1 MEWVYLILIILGVI
15 FAGTIIRAILRTMG
29 AAAKSAVGKGSFSD
43 NMDLAFKG
51 MQPLE
56 SRFKDGHLGDD
67 EDSLVTKEIE
77 GRGLFPLSKA
87 TRIGFVTSVFD
98 ETGEEWE
105 PVLSA
110 IEVFQEPTNIVYQNV
125 MEVGQV
131 GPNQGFVRWVRL
143 GIVLPDILQPPYGG
157 NRQMVALLR
166 MIDLDNEPSIHFGRH
181 EKDDPGLL
189 WTGVLKFEYNFLDK
203 GYSEAAEHR
212 DEARAIALKIGIAVA
227 MADGSLD
234 TSEGECLKEWII
246 RTIDTFTDDKQA
258 ELKRLYNDAMREAYA
273 QATKGNLSLSALTA
287 RLNEIGEKKLKYD
300 AIELC
305 FDVMAADGV
314 ADAGELKTIR
324 QVADA
329 LRLDLDEIEKLRDQ
343 KIVGLNSSVSDQA
356 SVEDL
361 LGIEPTWDAELI
373 KKHLRTE
380 FQKWN
385 NRINTLSE
393 GDERDNAQRMLD
405 VIAEA
410 RKKYG

>member
-1 MEWVYLILIILGVI
+1 MEVIIVIVLLIFG
-15 FAGTIIRAILRTMG
+15 GTIVRAIWRTMG
-29 AAAKSAVGKGSFSD
+29 AAAKSVVGKCSFSD

-56 SRFKDGHLGDD
+56 IRFKDGHLGDD
-67 EDSLVTKEIE
+67 EDSLVTKQIE
-77 GRGLFPLSKA
+77 GRGLFPHVKT

-98 ETGEEWE
+98 ETGEAWE
-105 PVLSA
+105 PVISA
-110 IEVFQEPTNIVYQNV
+110 IEVFQEPTNLVYQNV

-131 GPNQGFVRWVRL
+131 APNQGFVSWVRL
-143 GIVLPDILQPPYGG
+143 GVVLPDILQPPYSG
-157 NRQMVALLR
+157 NRKMVALLR

-181 EKDDPGLL
+181 DEDDPGLL
-189 WTGVLKFEYNFLDK
+189 WTGVLRFEYNFLDK

-246 RTIDTFTDDKQA
+246 RTIDTFSDDKQA
-258 ELKRLYNDAMREAYA
+258 ELKRVYNDAMREAYA
-273 QATKGNLSLSALTA
+273 EAKNGNLSLSALTA

-305 FDVMAADGV
+305 FDVMAVDGV
-314 ADAGELKTIR
+314 ADAAEIKTIR

-329 LRLDLDEIEKLRDQ
+329 LGLDLDEIEKLRDQ
-343 KIVGLNSSVSDQA
+343 KIVGLDSSISDQA

-361 LGIEPTWDAELI
+361 LGIEPTWDTELI
-373 KKHLRTE
+373 KTHLRTE

>member
-1 MEWVYLILIILGVI
+1 MEWVYLILIILGVS

-56 SRFKDGHLGDD
+56 IRFKDGHLGDD

-110 IEVFQEPTNIVYQNV
+110 IEVFQEPTNNVYQNV

-131 GPNQGFVRWVRL
+131 APNQGFVSWGRL

-314 ADAGELKTIR
+314 ADARELKTIR

-329 LRLDLDEIEKLRDQ
+329 LGLDLEEIENFATK
-343 KIVGLNSSVSDQA
+343 KSSV
-356 SVEDL
+356 
-361 LGIEPTWDAELI
+361 
-373 KKHLRTE
+373 
-380 FQKWN
+380 
-385 NRINTLSE
+385 
-393 GDERDNAQRMLD
+393 
-405 VIAEA
+405 
-410 RKKYG
+410 

>member
-1 MEWVYLILIILGVI
+1 MEFVYLILVLAGLS
-15 FAGTIIRAILRTMG
+15 FAGMIISAASKTVG
-29 AAAKSAVGKGSFSD
+29 AVARSVVGRGSFSD
-43 NMDLAFKG
+43 NMDFAFKG
-51 MQPLE
+51 MQELE
-56 SRFKDGHLGDD
+56 IRFKDSYLGDGD
-67 EDSLVTKEIE
+67 DSLVTKEIE
-77 GRGLFPLSKA
+77 GRGLFPISNS

-98 ETGEEWE
+98 VTAKEWG

-110 IEVFQEPTNIVYQNV
+110 IEVFQEPTNIVYQNS

-131 GPNQGFVRWVRL
+131 SPNQGFVSWVRL
-143 GIVLPDILQPPYGG
+143 GVVLPDILQPPYSGD
-157 NRQMVALLR
+157 RQLVAVLR
-166 MIDLDNEPSIHFGRH
+166 MIDLDNEPSINLGRH
-181 EKDDPGLL
+181 QENDPGLL
-189 WTGVLKFEYNFLDK
+189 WTSSLKFQYNFLDK
-203 GYSEAAEHR
+203 GYEEAAEHR

-246 RTIDTFTDDKQA
+246 RIIEAFSDDKRA
-258 ELKRLYNDAMREAYA
+258 ELKRLYNEAMREAYA
-273 QATKGNLSLSALTA
+273 DAKQGNLSLSPLTA

-314 ADAGELKTIR
+314 ADASEMKTIR
-324 QVADA
+324 KVADA
-329 LRLDLDEIEKLRDQ
+329 LGLNLDEIEKLRDR
-343 KIVGLNSSVSDQA
+343 KIVGLRSSISDQA

-373 KKHLRTE
+373 KKQLRIE

-385 NRINTLSE
+385 NRINTLAAGE
-393 GDERDNAQRMLD
+393 ERDNAQKMLD
-405 VIAEA
+405 AIAEA

>member
-1 MEWVYLILIILGVI
+1 
-15 FAGTIIRAILRTMG
+15 
-29 AAAKSAVGKGSFSD
+29 
-43 NMDLAFKG
+43 
-51 MQPLE
+51 
-56 SRFKDGHLGDD
+56 
-67 EDSLVTKEIE
+67 
-77 GRGLFPLSKA
+77 
-87 TRIGFVTSVFD
+87 
-98 ETGEEWE
+98 
-105 PVLSA
+105 
-110 IEVFQEPTNIVYQNV
+110 

-131 GPNQGFVRWVRL
+131 APNQGFVRWVRL

-329 LRLDLDEIEKLRDQ
+329 LGLDLDEIANFATK
-343 KIVGLNSSVSDQA
+343 KSSV
-356 SVEDL
+356 
-361 LGIEPTWDAELI
+361 
-373 KKHLRTE
+373 
-380 FQKWN
+380 
-385 NRINTLSE
+385 
-393 GDERDNAQRMLD
+393 
-405 VIAEA
+405 
-410 RKKYG
+410 

>member
-1 MEWVYLILIILGVI
+1 MCIYT
-15 FAGTIIRAILRTMG
+15 FT
-29 AAAKSAVGKGSFSD
+29 AARQWS
-43 NMDLAFKG
+43 
-51 MQPLE
+51 
-56 SRFKDGHLGDD
+56 
-67 EDSLVTKEIE
+67 
-77 GRGLFPLSKA
+77 
-87 TRIGFVTSVFD
+87 
-98 ETGEEWE
+98 ETDEEWE

-110 IEVFQEPTNIVYQNV
+110 IETFQEPTNIVYQNV

-131 GPNQGFVRWVRL
+131 APNQGFVSWVRL
-143 GIVLPDILQPPYGG
+143 GIVLPDILQPPYSG

-181 EKDDPGLL
+181 ETDDPGLL

-212 DEARAIALKIGIAVA
+212 DEARAITLKIGIAVA

-234 TSEGECLKEWII
+234 ASEGECLKEWII
-246 RTIDTFTDDKQA
+246 RTIDTFTGDKQA

-273 QATKGNLSLSALTA
+273 QATQGNLSLSPLTA
-287 RLNEIGEKKLKYD
+287 RLNEIGDKKLKYD

-314 ADAGELKTIR
+314 ADAAEMKIIH

-329 LRLDLDEIEKLRDQ
+329 LGLDLDEMEKLRDQ
-343 KIVGLNSSVSDQA
+343 KIVGLDSSISDQA

-361 LGIEPTWDAELI
+361 LGIEPTWDPELI

-405 VIAEA
+405 VIAQA